1 MTRHQILGAILGCVG
16 VALAILALG
25 PAGQALPTWA
35 AERRLL
41 LEKHTSASISCD
53 ACHKENPPKVAAPTP
68 ICTACHGNYEKLAQ
82 LTQKVTPHNPHESH
96 EGEMDCA
103 ECHHVHK
110 PSVDYCGKCHQFD
123 FKVP

>member
-1 MTRHQILGAILGCVG
+1 MTRHRILVAIIGCIGASLLILTISVNSQGS
-16 VALAILALG
+16 
-25 PAGQALPTWA
+25 PAWA
-35 AERRLL
+35 ADRPLL
-41 LEKHTSASISCD
+41 VEKHQSARLGCD
-53 ACHKENPPKVAAPTP
+53 ACHKENPPKTPAPTP

-82 LTQKVTPHNPHESH
+82 LTQKVMPHNPHESH

>member
-1 MTRHQILGAILGCVG
+1 MTRHRIRAAIIGCVG
-16 VALAILALG
+16 VSLAILAIGLVG
-25 PAGQALPTWA
+25 PALPTWA
-35 AERRLL
+35 ADRPLL
-41 LEKHTSASISCD
+41 AEKHKAASLGCD
-53 ACHKENPPKVAAPTP
+53 ACHKENPPKAAAPTS

-82 LTQKVTPHNPHESH
+82 LTQKVMPHNPHESH

>member
-1 MTRHQILGAILGCVG
+1 MTRHRILVAIIGCIG
-16 VALAILALG
+16 VSLLNLTIGLIS
-25 PAGQALPTWA
+25 QALPAWA
-35 AERRLL
+35 ADRPLL
-41 LEKHTSASISCD
+41 VEKHQSASLGCD
-53 ACHKENPPKVAAPTP
+53 ACHKENPPKTPAPTP

-82 LTQKVTPHNPHESH
+82 LTQKVMPHNPHESH

-110 PSVDYCGKCHQFD
+110 PSVDYCWKCHQFD